1 MLTHDASQDRQSSS
15 FVQSHLN
22 QKINTELQVDTVIF
36 YVLAEVN
43 VFGIDE
49 LITHAVH
56 ELVLVVEVFQLYL
69 VQVLRHIQ
77 SPHQIE

>member
-1 MLTHDASQDRQSSS
+1 MLTHDASQDGQSSS

-22 QKINTELQVDTVIF
+22 QKINTELQVDIVIF

>member
-1 MLTHDASQDRQSSS
+1 MLAHDASQDGQSSS
-15 FVQSHLN
+15 LVQSHLN
-22 QKINTELQVDTVIF
+22 QKINTKLQVDTVIF

-43 VFGIDE
+43 VFGVGE